1 MQLSNI
7 AMNMLYKSSE
17 IGKML
22 KEARE
27 KKNLTQEDLALKINK
42 KRSYISRV
50 ENNGA
55 SVNLKTLQEIV
66 EVGLG
71 GKIKIEV

>member
-1 MQLSNI
+1 MEYSGLD
-7 AMNMLYKSSE
+7 

-27 KKNLTQEDLALKINK
+27 SRKLTQEDLALKINK

-50 ENNGA
+50 ETNATGLNF
-55 SVNLKTLQEIV
+55 KTLQKIV
-66 EVGLG
+66 EQGLG
-71 GKIKIEV
+71 GKIRIEL

>member
-1 MQLSNI
+1 MQ
-7 AMNMLYKSSE
+7 YKSSE

-55 SVNLKTLQEIV
+55 SVNLKTLQKIV

-71 GKIKIEV
+71 GKIKIEF

>member
-1 MQLSNI
+1 
-7 AMNMLYKSSE
+7 MLYKSTE

-55 SVNLKTLQEIV
+55 SLNLKTLQEIV

>member
-1 MQLSNI
+1 MQ
-7 AMNMLYKSSE
+7 YKSFE
-17 IGKML
+17 VGKML

-27 KKNLTQEDLALKINK
+27 KKNLTQEELATLVKK
-42 KRSYISRV
+42 KRAYISRI
-50 ENNGA
+50 ENNGT
-55 SVNLKTLQEIV
+55 SINLKTLQEIV